1 MPKAMMWRPCLVVKV
16 LVLLAHVLELAG
28 RRIED
33 PKHGCQVLV
42 SPVLTRH

>member
-1 MPKAMMWRPCLVVKV
+1 V
-16 LVLLAHVLELAG
+16 LGCEVLILLAHVLELAG

-33 PKHGCQVLV
+33 PNIGCQVLV